1 MALRNKIYY
10 PKSHITTNLRTDGR
24 EWMTE
29 DGTEYKGYYHK
40 YIDGKVLTGAVFSE
54 LESKTL
60 IPYISKISQPEHF
73 LYNSLI
79 EKKVF
84 QTPQSRTNIP
94 TLEAYKKGKY
104 NRFFLRRRNFTS
116 FEDIIEIDEAQFD
129 LWSVPDTGI
138 DDSIYDAIS
147 ISWKLTGPLN
157 DQFSPSGTVYGV
169 LDTNRRLVFLKD
181 RTFPGLKNFLTDYI
195 EYSIYA
201 RLTSPEIKK
210 LFVK

>member
-1 MALRNKIYY
+1 MRNKIYY
-10 PKSHITTNLRTDGR
+10 PKSHIIANLYTSGQ
-24 EWMTE
+24 EWMLE
-29 DGTEYKGYYHK
+29 DGTEYKGYYHR
-40 YIDGKVLTGAVFSE
+40 YIDGKVLSGAVYSE

-60 IPYISKISQPEHF
+60 IPYIKKTAQPENF
-73 LYNSLI
+73 LYNSLVA
-79 EKKVF
+79 KKTF
-84 QTPQSRTNIP
+84 QTPQAKINIP
-94 TLEAYKKGKY
+94 TLEMYNKGKY

-116 FEDIIEIDEAQFD
+116 FEDIMEIDEKQFD
-129 LWSVPDTGI
+129 LWSVRDTGI

-157 DQFSPSGTVYGV
+157 DQPSSNGTVYGV
-169 LDTNRRLVFLKD
+169 LDTNRRLVFFKD
-181 RTFPGLKNFLTDYI
+181 RVFPGLKNFLTDYI